1 MLRSF
6 FVLKRLFS
14 ITVLFIDYINKYIQI
29 INKINFT

>member
-6 FVLKRLFS
+6 VLKKAFS
-14 ITVLFIDYINKYIQI
+14 SIIVPLIDYINKYIQI